1 MRNEL
6 NNFSQYI
13 SIPEASVGTSHAD
26 AGTRIISRIIDIV
39 VELLLM
45 IPLFFYIKSLNYTSP
60 SQINVNALFGPIL
73 IYVIITIIGY
83 EVILPYFTKGRTLG
97 KIATGIRIVELNGR
111 NVYFST
117 LVKRY
122 GFQLLLSILSSIPF
136 IGGLFS
142 LTEFVILIVSIVFL
156 FNDPYGQAVWDKVAG
171 CVVVPDETLIFLKRK
186 FVVEKKKKGEESP
199 ILNYS
204 SKNSIFKDDPY

>member
-1 MRNEL
+1 MSKEL
-6 NNFSQYI
+6 NSFNQYI

-26 AGTRIISRIIDIV
+26 AGARIMSRVIDIV

-45 IPLFFYIKSLNYTSP
+45 IPLFIFLTSLDYSIARQ
-60 SQINVNALFGPIL
+60 SNVYEIFGPIL
-73 IYVIITIIGY
+73 IYAVLAIIGY
-83 EVILPYFTKGRTLG
+83 EIVLPYFTKGRTLG
-97 KIATGIRIVELNGR
+97 KMATGIRIVELNGC

-122 GFQLLLSILSSIPF
+122 GFQLVLSILSSIPF

-142 LTEFVILIVSIVFL
+142 LTEFVVLIVSIVFL
-156 FNDPYGQAVWDKVAG
+156 FNDPYGQAVWDKVAN
-171 CVVVPDETLIFLKRK
+171 CVVISDETLIFLKRK
-186 FVVEKKKKGEESP
+186 HSAEKEKKSEDSP

-204 SKNSIFKDDPY
+204 SGKSIFKDDPY